1 MPINIE
7 DEPDCG
13 SDADVMS
20 DDGPYIP
27 GIPST
32 EPSSVVRLETNATT
46 KRKRRSVVWDEFT
59 IIDGQGFDDGKNRAE
74 CKRCKQ
80 VYRADSNING
90 TGSLRRHILHCPKR
104 ENKGNTSTQMILG
117 VNDGKVMLRDQKVD
131 QDFVRDKITKLIVRH
146 ELPLVFVEY
155 EEFRELITYLFPGYT
170 HIARNTQM
178 SDILRLY
185 NLESIRIRNLLNSF
199 PGRISLTSDLWTSI
213 TNDGYIA
220 LTSHYI
226 DKDWVLHK
234 KLLKFC
240 IMPPPHTGIH
250 ICEMVS
256 KILSDWGIDRKLFSI
271 TLDNATAN
279 FCFVDL
285 LKKNLNLKNALL
297 CRGLHFH
304 NRCCAHILN
313 LIVQD
318 GLKHIDDSVVLVRS
332 SIAYVK
338 GSHARK
344 VKFLEICKQL
354 RLQSSKGLRADV
366 STRWNSTYL
375 MLDSA
380 LFYCKAFENLGL
392 VDDNFKTCP
401 SSEQW
406 LKIERLTS
414 FLYPFYAI
422 TVLLSGSKYPT
433 VNLYFENVW
442 EIHKIL
448 LEEVSR
454 GLNFMKPMAVEMKK
468 KFDKYWSEY
477 SPILAIAL
485 VFDPRYKLS
494 FVTWAFSKLCNLDL
508 NASTMCHNVRNSLYQ
523 LFDEYKSMQPSDYD
537 VPTLTH
543 RPGRSRTRFEFMV
556 SELAEM
562 DNGNKSQLD
571 IYLDEPKVPFN
582 DNEYDEYDVLAFWKA
597 NGSRYPDV
605 ARMARDV
612 LAIPVSTVASES
624 AFSAGGRV
632 IDKYR
637 SKLLPTNAEAL
648 ICLRDWMFDI
658 DFRAE
663 PFDDPTDVDNAL
675 GNILELLHI
684 ENERGAVA
692 SSSAGPTPR
701 EG

>member
-1 MPINIE
+1 MANVADLKLEDLKLQRLWVLKLEAEIIEMSINIE

-13 SDADVMS
+13 SDVDVMS
-20 DDGPYIP
+20 DDGPYIL

-32 EPSSVVRLETNATT
+32 EPSSVVTLETNETT

-59 IIDGQGFDDGKNRAE
+59 IIDGKGFDDGKNRAE
-74 CKRCKQ
+74 CKRW
-80 VYRADSNING
+80 
-90 TGSLRRHILHCPKR
+90 
-104 ENKGNTSTQMILG
+104 
-117 VNDGKVMLRDQKVD
+117 KVTLRDKKVD

-155 EEFRELITYLFPGYT
+155 EEFRELITYLFSGYT
-170 HIARNTQM
+170 HIAQNTQM

-199 PGRISLTSDLWTSI
+199 AGRISLTSDLWTSI

-220 LTSHYI
+220 LTAHYI
-226 DKDWVLHK
+226 DKDWLLPK

-240 IMPPPHTGIH
+240 ILPPPHTGIH

-271 TLDNATAN
+271 TLDNAIAN
-279 FCFVDL
+279 FYFVDL

-318 GLKHIDDSVVLVRS
+318 GMKHIDDSVVLVRS

-354 RLQSSKGLRADV
+354 GLQSSKGLRADV

-380 LFYCKAFENLGL
+380 LFYYKAFENLEL
-392 VDDNFKTCP
+392 MDDNFKTCP
-401 SSEQW
+401 SFEQW

-433 VNLYFENVW
+433 ANLYFENVW
-442 EIHKIL
+442 EIHKSL
-448 LEEVSR
+448 LEE
-454 GLNFMKPMAVEMKK
+454 
-468 KFDKYWSEY
+468 
-477 SPILAIAL
+477 
-485 VFDPRYKLS
+485 
-494 FVTWAFSKLCNLDL
+494 
-508 NASTMCHNVRNSLYQ
+508 
-523 LFDEYKSMQPSDYD
+523 
-537 VPTLTH
+537 
-543 RPGRSRTRFEFMV
+543 EFMV
-556 SELAEM
+556 SKLAEM
-562 DNGNKSQLD
+562 DNGSKSQLD
-571 IYLDEPKVPFN
+571 IYLDEPKISFN
-582 DNEYDEYDVLAFWKA
+582 DNEYDEYDVLAF
-597 NGSRYPDV
+597 
-605 ARMARDV
+605 
-612 LAIPVSTVASES
+612 
-624 AFSAGGRV
+624 
-632 IDKYR
+632 
-637 SKLLPTNAEAL
+637 
-648 ICLRDWMFDI
+648 
-658 DFRAE
+658 
-663 PFDDPTDVDNAL
+663 
-675 GNILELLHI
+675 
-684 ENERGAVA
+684 
-692 SSSAGPTPR
+692 
-701 EG
+701 

>member
-1 MPINIE
+1 MSINIE
-7 DEPDCG
+7 DEPDRG

-20 DDGPYIP
+20 DDGPYIL

-32 EPSSVVRLETNATT
+32 EPSSVVTLETNATT
-46 KRKRRSVVWDEFT
+46 ERKKRSVVWDEFT
-59 IIDGQGFDDGKNRAE
+59 IIDGKGFDDGKNRAE
-74 CKRCKQ
+74 CKRW
-80 VYRADSNING
+80 
-90 TGSLRRHILHCPKR
+90 
-104 ENKGNTSTQMILG
+104 
-117 VNDGKVMLRDQKVD
+117 KVMLRYQKVD

-178 SDILRLY
+178 SDILRSY
-185 NLESIRIRNLLNSF
+185 NLESIRIRNLRNSF
-199 PGRISLTSDLWTSI
+199 AGRISLTSDLWTSI

-220 LTSHYI
+220 LTAHYI

-256 KILSDWGIDRKLFSI
+256 KILSDWG
-271 TLDNATAN
+271 
-279 FCFVDL
+279 
-285 LKKNLNLKNALL
+285 
-297 CRGLHFH
+297 
-304 NRCCAHILN
+304 
-313 LIVQD
+313 
-318 GLKHIDDSVVLVRS
+318 
-332 SIAYVK
+332 
-338 GSHARK
+338 SHARK

-354 RLQSSKGLRADV
+354 GLQSSKGLRADV

-375 MLDSA
+375 MLESA

-433 VNLYFENVW
+433 TYLYFENVW
-442 EIHKIL
+442 EIHKSL

-454 GLNFMKPMAVEMKK
+454 GLNFMKPMAVKMKK

-477 SPILAIAL
+477 SQILAIAL

-508 NASTMCHNVRNSLYQ
+508 NASTMCNNVRNSLYQ

-556 SELAEM
+556 SKLAEM

-571 IYLDEPKVPFN
+571 ICLDEPNVPFN

-612 LAIPVSTVASES
+612 LAILVSTVASES

-632 IDKYR
+632 IDKYQ
-637 SKLLPTNAEAL
+637 SKLLPTNVEAL
-648 ICLRDWMFDI
+648 ICLRD
-658 DFRAE
+658 
-663 PFDDPTDVDNAL
+663 
-675 GNILELLHI
+675 
-684 ENERGAVA
+684 
-692 SSSAGPTPR
+692 
-701 EG
+701 

>member
-32 EPSSVVRLETNATT
+32 EPSSVVTLETNATT

-80 VYRADSNING
+80 VYRAD
-90 TGSLRRHILHCPKR
+90 K
-104 ENKGNTSTQMILG
+104 
-117 VNDGKVMLRDQKVD
+117 
-131 QDFVRDKITKLIVRH
+131 
-146 ELPLVFVEY
+146 
-155 EEFRELITYLFPGYT
+155 
-170 HIARNTQM
+170 
-178 SDILRLY
+178 
-185 NLESIRIRNLLNSF
+185 
-199 PGRISLTSDLWTSI
+199 
-213 TNDGYIA
+213 
-220 LTSHYI
+220 
-226 DKDWVLHK
+226 
-234 KLLKFC
+234 
-240 IMPPPHTGIH
+240 
-250 ICEMVS
+250 
-256 KILSDWGIDRKLFSI
+256 
-271 TLDNATAN
+271 
-279 FCFVDL
+279 
-285 LKKNLNLKNALL
+285 
-297 CRGLHFH
+297 
-304 NRCCAHILN
+304 
-313 LIVQD
+313 
-318 GLKHIDDSVVLVRS
+318 
-332 SIAYVK
+332 
-338 GSHARK
+338 
-344 VKFLEICKQL
+344 
-354 RLQSSKGLRADV
+354 
-366 STRWNSTYL
+366 
-375 MLDSA
+375 
-380 LFYCKAFENLGL
+380 
-392 VDDNFKTCP
+392 
-401 SSEQW
+401 
-406 LKIERLTS
+406 
-414 FLYPFYAI
+414 
-422 TVLLSGSKYPT
+422 
-433 VNLYFENVW
+433 
-442 EIHKIL
+442 
-448 LEEVSR
+448 EVSR

-612 LAIPVSTVASES
+612 LAILVSTVASES

>member
-1 MPINIE
+1 
-7 DEPDCG
+7 
-13 SDADVMS
+13 
-20 DDGPYIP
+20 
-27 GIPST
+27 
-32 EPSSVVRLETNATT
+32 
-46 KRKRRSVVWDEFT
+46 
-59 IIDGQGFDDGKNRAE
+59 
-74 CKRCKQ
+74 
-80 VYRADSNING
+80 
-90 TGSLRRHILHCPKR
+90 
-104 ENKGNTSTQMILG
+104 
-117 VNDGKVMLRDQKVD
+117 
-131 QDFVRDKITKLIVRH
+131 
-146 ELPLVFVEY
+146 
-155 EEFRELITYLFPGYT
+155 
-170 HIARNTQM
+170 
-178 SDILRLY
+178 
-185 NLESIRIRNLLNSF
+185 
-199 PGRISLTSDLWTSI
+199 
-213 TNDGYIA
+213 
-220 LTSHYI
+220 
-226 DKDWVLHK
+226 
-234 KLLKFC
+234 
-240 IMPPPHTGIH
+240 
-250 ICEMVS
+250 MVS

-338 GSHARK
+338 GSQTRK

-354 RLQSSKGLRADV
+354 GLQSSKGLCAYV

-375 MLDSA
+375 MLDSV

-433 VNLYFENVW
+433 ANLYFENVW
-442 EIHKIL
+442 EIHKSL
-448 LEEVSR
+448 LEE
-454 GLNFMKPMAVEMKK
+454 
-468 KFDKYWSEY
+468 
-477 SPILAIAL
+477 
-485 VFDPRYKLS
+485 
-494 FVTWAFSKLCNLDL
+494 LCNLDL
-508 NASTMCHNVRNSLYQ
+508 NASTMCNNVRNSLYQ

-537 VPTLTH
+537 VPTLAH

-556 SELAEM
+556 SELTEM
-562 DNGNKSQLD
+562 DNESKSQLD
-571 IYLDEPKVPFN
+571 IYLDEPKIPFN
-582 DNEYDEYDVLAFWKA
+582 DNEYDEYDVLALWKA

-612 LAIPVSTVASES
+612 LAIPVFTVASKS

-632 IDKYR
+632 IDKYQ

-648 ICLRDWMFDI
+648 ICLLGL
-658 DFRAE
+658 
-663 PFDDPTDVDNAL
+663 DV
-675 GNILELLHI
+675 
-684 ENERGAVA
+684 
-692 SSSAGPTPR
+692 
-701 EG
+701 

>member
-1 MPINIE
+1 
-7 DEPDCG
+7 
-13 SDADVMS
+13 
-20 DDGPYIP
+20 
-27 GIPST
+27 
-32 EPSSVVRLETNATT
+32 
-46 KRKRRSVVWDEFT
+46 
-59 IIDGQGFDDGKNRAE
+59 
-74 CKRCKQ
+74 
-80 VYRADSNING
+80 
-90 TGSLRRHILHCPKR
+90 
-104 ENKGNTSTQMILG
+104 
-117 VNDGKVMLRDQKVD
+117 
-131 QDFVRDKITKLIVRH
+131 
-146 ELPLVFVEY
+146 
-155 EEFRELITYLFPGYT
+155 
-170 HIARNTQM
+170 M

-199 PGRISLTSDLWTSI
+199 SGRISLTSDLWTSI

-220 LTSHYI
+220 LTAHYI

-256 KILSDWGIDRKLFSI
+256 KILSDWGIDRKL
-271 TLDNATAN
+271 
-279 FCFVDL
+279 
-285 LKKNLNLKNALL
+285 
-297 CRGLHFH
+297 
-304 NRCCAHILN
+304 CCAHILN

-354 RLQSSKGLRADV
+354 GLQSSKGLRADV
-366 STRWNSTYL
+366 FTRWNSTYL

-433 VNLYFENVW
+433 
-442 EIHKIL
+442 
-448 LEEVSR
+448 
-454 GLNFMKPMAVEMKK
+454 
-468 KFDKYWSEY
+468 
-477 SPILAIAL
+477 
-485 VFDPRYKLS
+485 
-494 FVTWAFSKLCNLDL
+494 LCNLDL

-523 LFDEYKSMQPSDYD
+523 LFGEYKSMQPSDYD

-701 EG
+701 E